1 MPPSLDRGP
10 DRARP
15 WPGPREPLAHA
26 RPRPLQPDLRV
37 HRRPQDVAQNK
48 VSSSISS
55 S

>member
-1 MPPSLDRGP
+1 MSPSLDGGP

-15 WPGPREPLAHA
+15 WPREPLARA

-37 HRRPQDVAQNK
+37 HRGPQDVAQNK